1 MKVNLTQKQ
10 MASAALA
17 LLHAPGFSTNE
28 EAIKLVQEQ
37 IETIHYQ
44 VDTGTIVDLCR
55 VALQTKAPSLCLLLS
70 RFYHAESRIG
80 LAAFFALLP
89 DPAVLS
95 LTESDLYSQEIM
107 TSIVDFYI
115 AYRSGLVAGSLA
127 SVRYTED
134 STTGNL
140 RQVSQPHGSSSVNC
154 SAHGSSVIFGKQS
167 ATDLLASRQSVHF
180 ANKNATLF
188 GLDQS
193 GSVLLDDQS
202 RAGATGCSSSTLIGK
217 SVVGHSSRA
226 DRNRTRMLTDDEFVK
241 MYITSRPT
249 TTYQELCTIGNPD
262 SIVFSELL
270 HADLS
275 KITAVI
281 DAIIEGSKMHSKL
294 SFLLQTQ
301 HIEPTREAENVTI
314 DLSYLQIPGMPN
326 LQPTDAQTNTDND
339 FVIPRLSELTSVT
352 ATPFIRQLP
361 LDTLRTM
368 EKDAHFITDFAFC
381 SSILCAVGNEYKRRC
396 LFEDAARCYAQNS
409 NLEPLATLFLDMIKL
424 ISEPSGATSTVSVSV
439 SVPVPAPENKVRN
452 IIISHTIQL
461 AFQVF
466 QDLPGA
472 MLDNLISM
480 LKEESI
486 PTPFGSAFLGSLKN
500 HILTGKCQ
508 SSLYKTVFAEKT
520 NTRIDRNILLRI
532 QQNIH
537 RSSSDSFIITTAFFM
552 ASLMH
557 AQLGHSLQSTK
568 DPSVNLS
575 TWDKFGRISYEGII
589 FRGVTMPGDVG
600 VYNKYYSVMKAGNL
614 TADIDGYACGGMLLG
629 LGIMTSE
636 MPSVDGFSSYIL
648 LNAAEPIL
656 SNPGRY
662 MLLFDENGMLAP
674 RPSMSV
680 QGYEAFVFG
689 YAISAGLMC
698 LGTSNEKLTT
708 RLKSLLTS
716 PAASHPDAIYGILF
730 GLGLIHLGDPLFLK
744 AFNFNEFY
752 ISKFGMGMTT
762 SKTTITVTD
771 EPPKLYTDLAA
782 TVLEFLVSKHE
793 KVRTGAAMCIALC
806 CYCID
811 AQANQA
817 IEFLLDFE
825 PRIQTS
831 HLTSNK
837 LCDGIQKAGP
847 IALGLA
853 YAHTNSLE
861 VATQLVSIA
870 SRSTVDEVS
879 YHGLVMIAFV
889 LSSQRSFANEL
900 LILAAKSHRVACRQ
914 GAALAL
920 GYINAGTW
928 DPVVVKEL
936 RDLMSDQVEAVR
948 THAIIAQALVLQ
960 TCSAPTLPEKIK
972 IESDA
977 PLGDRQKNV
986 IYKQDH
992 DPTFIRKVVALNKLR
1007 HIPGRVQ
1014 DRSREFAA
1022 FETSLAAK
1030 PENISSQEN
1039 ADSEQDT
1046 AKKEKR
1052 SEKHTN
1058 EANETARKLFNDK
1071 TNTDAGIVQSREFA
1085 KKVEEQLERG
1095 FTLED
1100 YCSQFRADLLG
1111 SFTEHNFI
1119 DLFATDL
1126 GLRACAI
1133 ALGLLN
1139 CGGMNSSFSILTPA
1153 GLPKTTATIGALLFA
1168 ESHMWHPFSPCIA
1181 MCLARD
1187 ICITVTPSVDEAG
1200 QLTMEIAEGIL
1211 LIDKAHD
1218 YPYPDLSVERTATM
1232 WDKYVKNA
1240 KLSLGTAR
1248 RHVSEIDTEGTEISN
1263 FSYVRKASRTATQR
1277 FLHEAMNANLG
1288 DVVVDD
1294 TVKKES
1300 EQKLH
1305 SNEGAYSILQTPC
1318 RILKRQVEHVIIPEN
1333 SDLVPIS
1340 SMSQGIVVMCEIID
1354 L

>member
-1 MKVNLTQKQ
+1 
-10 MASAALA
+10 MASTALA
-17 LLHAPGFSTNE
+17 LMHTPWFATNE
-28 EAIKLVQEQ
+28 EALKLVQEY

-44 VDTGTIVDLCR
+44 VDIGTIVDLCR
-55 VALQTKAPSLCLLLS
+55 VALRTKSPALCSLLS

-89 DPAVLS
+89 DTFVLS
-95 LTESDLYSQEIM
+95 LTEFDLYSQEVI
-107 TSIVDFYI
+107 TSIIDFYI
-115 AYRSGLVAGSLA
+115 SYRSGLVAGSLA

-140 RQVSQPHGSSSVNC
+140 RQVGQSQGFSSVSCN
-154 SAHGSSVIFGKQS
+154 AHGSSVIFGKQS
-167 ATDLLASRQSVHF
+167 ATDLLASRRSTHS
-180 ANKNATLF
+180 ANRNTNIF
-188 GLDQS
+188 GPDQS

-202 RAGATGCSSSTLIGK
+202 RAGSVEYSSSALIGQ
-217 SVVGHSSRA
+217 SVMKQNSRLKGHIRGH
-226 DRNRTRMLTDDEFVK
+226 TLTDDEFITT
-241 MYITSRPT
+241 YIVSKPA
-249 TTYQELCTIGNPD
+249 TTYQELCTVGNPN
-262 SIVFSELL
+262 SLVFSELL
-270 HADLS
+270 HIDLN
-275 KITAVI
+275 KVTMVI
-281 DAIIEGSKMHSKL
+281 DKIIAVSKMHSKL

-301 HIEPTREAENVTI
+301 HIAPTRETDGISI
-314 DLSYLQIPGMPN
+314 DLSYLKIPGTLSSQSGEN
-326 LQPTDAQTNTDND
+326 NNNTINNFD
-339 FVIPRLSELTSVT
+339 IPQLSELNNVT

-361 LDTLRTM
+361 TTTLRMM
-368 EKDAHFITDFAFC
+368 EKDAYLISNYTFR
-381 SSILCAVGNEYKRRC
+381 SSILCTVGDEYKRRC
-396 LFEDAARCYAQNS
+396 LFEDAARCYAQNT
-409 NLEPLATLFLDMIKL
+409 NLEPLATLFMDMINLLSGTHAMSVTISAGKLREIL
-424 ISEPSGATSTVSVSV
+424 ISHV
-439 SVPVPAPENKVRN
+439 
-452 IIISHTIQL
+452 IQL

-472 MLDNLISM
+472 MIDNLVPL
-480 LKEESI
+480 LKEENIASS
-486 PTPFGSAFLGSLKN
+486 FGSTFLTSLKTL
-500 HILTGKCQ
+500 ILTGKYQ
-508 SSLYKTVFAEKT
+508 SILYKTVFAEKT
-520 NTRIDRNILLRI
+520 NIRIDRNILLKV
-532 QQNIH
+532 QQNLNK
-537 RSSSDSFIITTAFFM
+537 SSSDSFIISTAFFM

-557 AQLGHSLQSTK
+557 AQLGHTLQSAK
-568 DPSVNLS
+568 EPSNNLS
-575 TWDKFGRISYEGII
+575 AWDKFLCVSYNSMI
-589 FRGVTMPGDVG
+589 FKGSTMPGDVG
-600 VYNKYYSVMKAGNL
+600 IYDKHYSAMKAGTLNVNM
-614 TADIDGYACGGMLLG
+614 DGYACGGMLLG
-629 LGIMTSE
+629 LGIMSSE
-636 MPSVDGFSSYIL
+636 MSSVDGHSTHTL
-648 LNAAEPIL
+648 LNTAEPIL
-656 SNPGRY
+656 SNPERY
-662 MLLFDENGMLAP
+662 MLLFDENGVLIP
-674 RPSMSV
+674 NSSVSV
-680 QGYEAFVFG
+680 QGHEAFIFG

-698 LGTSNEKLTT
+698 LGTGNEKFTT
-708 RLKSLLTS
+708 RLKTLLTS
-716 PAASHPDAIYGILF
+716 PKTTHPDAVYGILF
-730 GLGLIHLGDPLFLK
+730 GIGLIHLGNTLFLK
-744 AFNFNEFY
+744 AFNFNDFY

-762 SKTTITVTD
+762 SKTTISIMD
-771 EPPKLYTDLAA
+771 EPPKLYIDLAA
-782 TVLEFLVSKHE
+782 IILELLMSKHE
-793 KVRTGAAMCIALC
+793 KVRTGAAICIALC

-811 AQANQA
+811 VQANQA

-870 SRSTVDEVS
+870 SRSTIDEVS

-889 LSSQRSFANEL
+889 LSSQRDFANEL

-948 THAIIAQALVLQ
+948 SHAVIAQALVLQ

-992 DPTFIRKVVALNKLR
+992 DPTFIKKVVALNKLR
-1007 HIPGRVQ
+1007 HVPGRIQ
-1014 DRSREFAA
+1014 DRSREFMA
-1022 FETSLAAK
+1022 FEASLNAK
-1030 PENISSQEN
+1030 PEATSLQDTTNTDGTKKNKQLKHN
-1039 ADSEQDT
+1039 AD
-1046 AKKEKR
+1046 
-1052 SEKHTN
+1052 
-1058 EANETARKLFNDK
+1058 EANEAARKLFNDK
-1071 TNTDAGIVQSREFA
+1071 SNTDVGIVQSREFA
-1085 KKVEEQLERG
+1085 KKVEDQLERG

-1133 ALGLLN
+1133 ALGILN

-1181 MCLARD
+1181 MCLTRD
-1187 ICITVTPSVDEAG
+1187 ICITVTPTVDETG
-1200 QLTMEIAEGIL
+1200 QLNMEISEGIL
-1211 LIDKAHD
+1211 LIKKEYD
-1218 YPYPDLSVERTATM
+1218 YPYPDLSVEKTATL

-1248 RHVSEIDTEGTEISN
+1248 KHVDEIDTEGTEASN

-1277 FLHEAMNANLG
+1277 FLQEAMSANLG
-1288 DVVVDD
+1288 DIVVDNMTKNSD
-1294 TVKKES
+1294 
-1300 EQKLH
+1300 EQKSC

-1318 RILKRQVEHVIIPEN
+1318 RILKRQVEHIIIPEN
-1333 SDLVPIS
+1333 SDLVPVS
-1340 SMSQGIVVMCEIID
+1340 SISQGIVVMCEVAD

>member
-1 MKVNLTQKQ
+1 
-10 MASAALA
+10 MASTALA
-17 LLHAPGFSTNE
+17 LMHTPGFSNNE

-37 IETIHYQ
+37 IEAIHYQ
-44 VDTGTIVDLCR
+44 VDTGTVIDLCR
-55 VALQTKAPSLCLLLS
+55 VALQTKAAPLCSLLS
-70 RFYHAESRIG
+70 HFYHAESRIG

-95 LTESDLYSQEIM
+95 LTDTDLYSQEVI
-107 TSIVDFYI
+107 TSIIDFYI

-140 RQVSQPHGSSSVNC
+140 RQVDQPHGLSSVNC
-154 SAHGSSVIFGKQS
+154 STHGSSVIFGKQS
-167 ATDLLASRQSVHF
+167 ATDLLASRRNADSVGKTS
-180 ANKNATLF
+180 AVF
-188 GLDQS
+188 GFDQN
-193 GSVLLDDQS
+193 GSVIFDEQPKAS
-202 RAGATGCSSSTLIGK
+202 AAGYSSSALIGK
-217 SVVGHSSRA
+217 SVVGQPPRKGPS
-226 DRNRTRMLTDDEFVK
+226 RTRVLTDDEFVK
-241 MYITSRPT
+241 LYIVSRPS
-249 TTYQELCTIGNPD
+249 TTYQELCMVGNPE

-270 HADLS
+270 HIDLG
-275 KITAVI
+275 KITTII
-281 DAIIEGSKMHSKL
+281 DEIIRGSKMHSKL

-301 HIEPTREAENVTI
+301 HIESTREIENVTI
-314 DLSYLQIPGMPN
+314 DLSYLQVPGMIN
-326 LQPTDAQTNTDND
+326 TQSTDNHVSAD
-339 FVIPRLSELTSVT
+339 DNLDVPRLSDLTSVT

-361 LDTLRTM
+361 LDTLRMM
-368 EKDAHFITDFAFC
+368 EKDAHLISDFAFR
-381 SSILCAVGNEYKRRC
+381 SNILCAVGDEYKRRC
-396 LFEDAARCYAQNS
+396 LFEDAARCYAQHS
-409 NLEPLATLFLDMIKL
+409 NLEPLAALFLDMINL
-424 ISEPSGATSTVSVSV
+424 LSSQSDATSATSI
-439 SVPVPAPENKVRN
+439 PASWEEVRN
-452 IIISHTIQL
+452 IILSHTIQL

-466 QDLPGA
+466 QDLPSA
-472 MLDNLISM
+472 MIDNLVPL

-486 PTPFGSAFLGSLKN
+486 ASPFGSAFLRSLKTY
-500 HILTGKCQ
+500 ILTGKCQ
-508 SSLYKTVFAEKT
+508 SSLYKTVFAEKS
-520 NTRIDRNILLRI
+520 NTRIDRNILLKV

-537 RSSSDSFIITTAFFM
+537 KASSDSFIITTAFFM

-568 DPSVNLS
+568 ESSVNLS
-575 TWDKFGRISYEGII
+575 SWNKFGRVSYDGII
-589 FRGVTMPGDVG
+589 FKGATVPGSVSAYD
-600 VYNKYYSVMKAGNL
+600 KYYTAMKTGHL
-614 TADIDGYACGGMLLG
+614 TTDIDGYACGGMLLG

-636 MPSVDGFSSYIL
+636 MPSVDGFSSYSL
-648 LNAAEPIL
+648 LDAAEPIL

-662 MLLFDENGMLAP
+662 MLLFDENGVLAP
-674 RPSMSV
+674 RSSVSV
-680 QGYEAFVFG
+680 QGFEAFVFG

-698 LGTSNEKLTT
+698 LGTASEKLTT
-708 RLKSLLTS
+708 RLMSLLTS
-716 PAASHPDAIYGILF
+716 QAAFHPDAIYGILF
-730 GLGLIHLGDPLFLK
+730 GLGLIHLGNPLFLK

-762 SKTTITVTD
+762 SKTTVTVPD
-771 EPPKLYTDLAA
+771 EPSKLYTDLAA
-782 TVLEFLVSKHE
+782 MILEFLVSKHE
-793 KVRTGAAMCIALC
+793 KVRTGAAICVALC

-870 SRSTVDEVS
+870 SRSTIDEVS

-889 LSSQRSFANEL
+889 LSSQRAFANEL

-948 THAIIAQALVLQ
+948 SHAIIAQALVLQ
-960 TCSAPTLPEKIK
+960 TCSAPMLPEKIK

-992 DPTFIRKVVALNKLR
+992 DPQFIKKIVALNKLR
-1007 HIPGRVQ
+1007 HVPGRVQ

-1022 FETSLAAK
+1022 FEAAMNAK
-1030 PENISSQEN
+1030 SESISPQKDLDLEQE
-1039 ADSEQDT
+1039 SMQKGKRP
-1046 AKKEKR
+1046 KK
-1052 SEKHTN
+1052 SAT
-1058 EANETARKLFNDK
+1058 EANEAARKSFNDK
-1071 TNTDAGIVQSREFA
+1071 NNTDAGIVQSREFA

-1126 GLRACAI
+1126 GLRAGAI
-1133 ALGLLN
+1133 ALGILN
-1139 CGGMNSSFSILTPA
+1139 CGGMNSSFSILTSA

-1168 ESHMWHPFSPCIA
+1168 ESHMWHPFSACIA
-1181 MCLARD
+1181 MCLTRD
-1187 ICITVTPSVDEAG
+1187 ICITVTPSVNEAG
-1200 QLTMEIAEGIL
+1200 QLNMEIAEGIL
-1211 LIDKAHD
+1211 LIEKAHD
-1218 YPYPDLSVERTATM
+1218 YPYPDLSVEKTATL

-1248 RHVSEIDTEGTEISN
+1248 KHVSEIDTEGTETSN

-1277 FLHEAMNANLG
+1277 FLREAMSANLG
-1288 DVVVDD
+1288 DIIVDD
-1294 TVKKES
+1294 MVKKEA
-1300 EQKLH
+1300 EQKSH

-1318 RILKRQVEHVIIPEN
+1318 RILKKQVEHVIIPEN
-1333 SDLVPIS
+1333 SDLVPVS
-1340 SMSQGIVVMCEIID
+1340 SISQGIVVMCEVTG

>member
-1 MKVNLTQKQ
+1 

-17 LLHAPGFSTNE
+17 LLHTPGFSTNE
-28 EAIKLVQEQ
+28 EAIRLVQEQ

-44 VDTGTIVDLCR
+44 VDMGTIIDLCR

-89 DPAVLS
+89 DPVMLS
-95 LTESDLYSQEIM
+95 LTGSDLYSQEII

-115 AYRSGLVAGSLA
+115 SYRSGLVAGSLA
-127 SVRYTED
+127 SIKYTED

-140 RQVSQPHGSSSVNC
+140 RQVSQPHGSSSINC

-167 ATDLLASRQSVHF
+167 ATDLLASRQSVHSV
-180 ANKNATLF
+180 NKNTTLF
-188 GLDQS
+188 GLNQS

-202 RAGATGCSSSTLIGK
+202 RAGAAGCSSSTLIGK

-226 DRNRTRMLTDDEFVK
+226 DRSRTRVLTDDEFVK
-241 MYITSRPT
+241 MYIISKPT
-249 TTYQELCTIGNPD
+249 TTYQELCAVGNPD

-270 HADLS
+270 HIDLN
-275 KITAVI
+275 KITTII

-301 HIEPTREAENVTI
+301 HIEPTRKAENVII
-314 DLSYLQIPGMPN
+314 DLSYLQIPGTLSP
-326 LQPTDAQTNTDND
+326 QPADVQTNTEND
-339 FVIPRLSELTSVT
+339 PDIPRLSELTSVT

-361 LDTLRTM
+361 LDTLRVM
-368 EKDAHFITDFAFC
+368 EKDAHLIPDSAFC
-381 SSILCAVGNEYKRRC
+381 SSILCAVGDEYKRRC

-409 NLEPLATLFLDMIKL
+409 NLEPLATLFLDIIKL
-424 ISEPSGATSTVSVSV
+424 ISEPSSATSTVSVPV
-439 SVPVPAPENKVRN
+439 SESTVRN
-452 IIISHTIQL
+452 VLIFHAIQL

-486 PTPFGSAFLGSLKN
+486 PTPFGSAFLGSLKK
-500 HILTGKCQ
+500 HILTGNCQ
-508 SSLYKTVFAEKT
+508 SSLYKTVFADKT
-520 NTRIDRNILLRI
+520 NLRIDRNVLLKI

-537 RSSSDSFIITTAFFM
+537 KSSSDSFIIATAFFM

-568 DPSVNLS
+568 DSSINLS
-575 TWDKFGRISYEGII
+575 TWDKFGRVSYDGII
-589 FRGVTMPGDVG
+589 FRGAAAPGDVS
-600 VYNKYYSVMKAGNL
+600 VYDRYYSAMKAGNL
-614 TADIDGYACGGMLLG
+614 TTDIDGYACGGMFLG

-636 MPSVDGFSSYIL
+636 MPSVDGFSSYTL

-662 MLLFDENGMLAP
+662 MLLFDENGVLAP

-698 LGTSNEKLTT
+698 LGTGSEKFTT
-708 RLKSLLTS
+708 RLKSLLAS
-716 PAASHPDAIYGILF
+716 PAAFHPDAIYGILF

-782 TVLEFLVSKHE
+782 TILEFLVSKHE
-793 KVRTGAAMCIALC
+793 KVRTGAAICIALC

-889 LSSQRSFANEL
+889 LSSQRGFANEL

-948 THAIIAQALVLQ
+948 AHAIIAQALVLQ

-992 DPTFIRKVVALNKLR
+992 DPVFIRKVVALNKLR
-1007 HIPGRVQ
+1007 HIPGRIQ

-1022 FETSLAAK
+1022 FETSLTAK
-1030 PENISSQEN
+1030 SENIPSQEN
-1039 ADSEQDT
+1039 VDSEQDT

-1052 SEKHTN
+1052 SKQHLS
-1058 EANETARKLFNDK
+1058 EANDAARKLFNDK
-1071 TNTDAGIVQSREFA
+1071 ANTDTGIIQSREFA

-1211 LIDKAHD
+1211 LVDKAYD

-1232 WDKYVKNA
+1232 WDRYVKNA

-1248 RHVSEIDTEGTEISN
+1248 RHVNEMDTEGTETSN

-1277 FLHEAMNANLG
+1277 FLHEAMSANLG

-1300 EQKLH
+1300 EQKLY

-1318 RILKRQVEHVIIPEN
+1318 RILKRQVEHVLIPEN
-1333 SDLVPIS
+1333 SDLIPIS
-1340 SMSQGIVVMCEIID
+1340 SISQGIVVMCEIVD